1 SSWPVAARNSATGLT
16 GDLMSDR
23 DRAAARVRNAARVL
37 RLAAAISIVLTS
49 QIVQVTT
56 EAKASPTMT
65 AFTTTSADMNMPQGD
80 RSRGSA
86 AAPMIGVAGRAGSE
100 DWARAAPARNCA
112 AISASDRFI
121 RRIVCGIDDVPLR
134 RKPRTALHTTVQP
147 AAEIGRR
154 PSSRQNVARTPA

>member
-1 SSWPVAARNSATGLT
+1 
-16 GDLMSDR
+16 MSDR

-65 AFTTTSADMNMPQGD
+65 AFTTTSADINMPQGE

-86 AAPMIGVAGRAGSE
+86 TAQPTGVAGAAGYKNWAWAAPEGQCAATRAG
-100 DWARAAPARNCA
+100 C
-112 AISASDRFI
+112 
-121 RRIVCGIDDVPLR
+121 V
-134 RKPRTALHTTVQP
+134 
-147 AAEIGRR
+147 
-154 PSSRQNVARTPA
+154 